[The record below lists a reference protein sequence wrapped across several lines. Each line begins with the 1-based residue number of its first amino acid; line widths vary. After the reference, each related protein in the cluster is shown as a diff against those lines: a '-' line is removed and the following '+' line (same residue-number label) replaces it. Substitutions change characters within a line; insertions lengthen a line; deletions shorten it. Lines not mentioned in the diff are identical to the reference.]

1 MNLFDKNYKIEN
13 LISSLFALEPRSK
26 CKLLYILV
34 VPAKCMQI
42 SGLVFIQFC
51 RYKVC
56 TIGDAYL
63 AVNEP
68 KTQHDDRARMPISL
82 TNFYVRPA

>member
-1 MNLFDKNYKIEN
+1 MNLFDKTCKIEN

-42 SGLVFIQFC
+42 SGLVFNSFNSAGIKC
-51 RYKVC
+51 
-56 TIGDAYL
+56 AL
-63 AVNEP
+63 LE
-68 KTQHDDRARMPISL
+68 MPTL
-82 TNFYVRPA
+82 P